1 MSGDLFSPERL
12 LDALGDKSAATG
24 FVVAFSGGR
33 DSSVLLHALATLRGR
48 LPAPLRAMHI
58 NHGLHAD
65 AAAWERHCQAFA
77 VALHSDYISRTVVI
91 DSADSRGLEA
101 AARAARYAALGPE
114 LRPGEWLLTAHHADD
129 QLETVLLQLLRGGGP
144 AGIAAMP
151 ARAPFGAGF
160 LVRPLLEFD
169 RQTLA
174 AYAEANVLNCVDDP
188 GNIDPQRDR
197 NYLRHEIVPRLKQR
211 WPSATITIGRAA
223 RHAAQAKSLLRDL
236 AALDLD
242 RIAEPG
248 SPSLPVEAVLALG
261 RARAGNLLR
270 HWLKQR
276 GLPVP
281 DTRRLDTLLK
291 QAAETAGDRAPQVTW
306 PGTEARCWQ
315 GRIYAF
321 KALDE
326 PVELPTRWHGE
337 RLMLGSG
344 LGQLHAITG
353 TGGLRTGVTAEG
365 LEVRWRQ
372 GGERIRAVGQL
383 HHRSLKDLLREAGV
397 VPWLRNRIPLLWFN
411 DELVAVADL
420 WIADEF
426 AAPAKETGVR
436 IEWRKRPDHFF
447 GMRQRFQAMG

>member
-33 DSSVLLHALATLRGR
+33 DSSVLLHALATLRGG

-77 VALHSDYISRTVVI
+77 AALHSDYISRTVAI

-101 AARAARYAALGPE
+101 AARAVRYAALDAE

-151 ARAPFGAGF
+151 ARAPFGSGF
-160 LVRPLLEFD
+160 LVRPLLAFD
-169 RQTLA
+169 RQTLT
-174 AYAEANVLNCVDDP
+174 AYAEANGVDCVADP
-188 GNIDPQRDR
+188 SNIDPRRDR
-197 NYLRHEIVPRLKQR
+197 NYLRHEIVPGLKQR
-211 WPSATITIGRAA
+211 WPGATVTIGRAA

-261 RARAGNLLR
+261 RARAENLLR

-276 GLPVP
+276 RLPIP
-281 DTRRLDTLLK
+281 NTRRLDTLLK
-291 QAAETAGDRAPQVTW
+291 QATEAAGDKAPQVIW
-306 PGTEARCWQ
+306 PGAEARCWQ
-315 GRIYAF
+315 GRLYAF
-321 KALDE
+321 KPLDE
-326 PVELPTRWHGE
+326 PTELPTRWHGE
-337 RLMLGSG
+337 PLELGFD
-344 LGQLHAITG
+344 LGELRATTG
-353 TGGLRTGVTAEG
+353 ADGLRTDVIAEG
-365 LEVRWRQ
+365 VELRWRR
-372 GGERIRAVGQL
+372 GGERIRPLGQP
-383 HHRSLKDLLREAGV
+383 HHRNLKDLLREVRV
-397 VPWLRNRIPLLWFN
+397 VPWMRKRIPLLWFD
-411 DELVAVADL
+411 DELIAVADL

-426 AAPAKETGVR
+426 AAPANETGVH
-436 IEWRKRPDHFF
+436 IQWQKPPDLFL
-447 GMRQRFQAMG
+447 